1 MPLAL
6 TDEEKDLLLSLAAP
20 IDQWQRTEFLA
31 AVAAELEVA
40 DKPAPSE
47 SVRCIGWRARFRG
60 DFSSRRSWR
69 TPRQGIAVVA
79 PPRAWPE
86 RIGVPLRPRQLSS
99 CKTPALRR
107 NAARR
112 DALAAVGRS
121 GTGAV
126 HVSLLSRPRHDE
138 ASPQKWGDTAAEV

>member
-6 TDEEKDLLLSLAAP
+6 TDEEK
-20 IDQWQRTEFLA
+20 
-31 AVAAELEVA
+31 
-40 DKPAPSE
+40 
-47 SVRCIGWRARFRG
+47 
-60 DFSSRRSWR
+60 
-69 TPRQGIAVVA
+69 
-79 PPRAWPE
+79 AWPE
-86 RIGVPLRPRQLSS
+86 RIGVPLRPCQLSS

-121 GTGAV
+121 GTGAI